1 MPLSKLTEFLD
12 KHNKKYVVIKHSQ
25 AYTAQEVAASAHIP
39 GKNMAKTVMARI
51 NGKLSM
57 LVLPSTHRVDFGHLK
72 EVLGTDD
79 VKIATEKEFEDLFPG
94 SELGAMPPFGNL
106 FNMNTYVAESLI
118 DDDEI
123 AFNAGTHKEVV
134 QMSYDDFEELVK
146 PEIIPLAIKHA

>member
-57 LVLPSTHRVDFGHLK
+57 LVLPSTHRVDFDHLK

-79 VKIATEKEFEDLFPG
+79 VKMATEKEFEDLFPG

-106 FNMNTYVAESLI
+106 FNMKTYVAKSLT

-123 AFNAGTHKEVV
+123 AFNAGTHKELV
-134 QMSYDDFEELVK
+134 QMTYDDFEELVK
-146 PEIIPLAIKHA
+146 PEIIPLAVKHA